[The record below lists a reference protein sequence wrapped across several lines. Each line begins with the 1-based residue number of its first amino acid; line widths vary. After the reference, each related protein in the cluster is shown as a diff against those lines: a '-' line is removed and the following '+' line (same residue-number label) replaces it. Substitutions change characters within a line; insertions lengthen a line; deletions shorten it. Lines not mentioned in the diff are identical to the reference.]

1 MLLQRLYRVTNY
13 RILQRILYKNIY
25 SAYKKE
31 SGMQAVRKLWVTS
44 PFITMGMWGF
54 IKSKDEAETPITT
67 KEVLLAKVDALFD
80 QGDYKSIYNLLSNYK
95 DSKDVDILW
104 RLCRAIYKMSEMAS
118 DVEAPKLIYEG
129 YDLICIALDIQ
140 EDHYAVHKW
149 MSIFLNSKGTLEG
162 TKAHIKELY
171 NIKKHLLV

>member
-1 MLLQRLYRVTNY
+1 MIFQ
-13 RILQRILYKNIY
+13 
-25 SAYKKE
+25 KE

-95 DSKDVDILW
+95 V
-104 RLCRAIYKMSEMAS
+104 
-118 DVEAPKLIYEG
+118 
-129 YDLICIALDIQ
+129 
-140 EDHYAVHKW
+140 
-149 MSIFLNSKGTLEG
+149 
-162 TKAHIKELY
+162 IKFSNLS
-171 NIKKHLLV
+171 L